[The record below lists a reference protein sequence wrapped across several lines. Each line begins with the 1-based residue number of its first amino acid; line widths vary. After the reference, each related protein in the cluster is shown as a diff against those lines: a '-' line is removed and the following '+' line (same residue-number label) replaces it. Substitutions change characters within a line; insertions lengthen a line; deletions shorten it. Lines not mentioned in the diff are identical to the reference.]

1 MQTLQC
7 FGRLLLYIIPCVL
20 VLLPIRFRTGIPSF
34 IFRKLLHIVAFTCF
48 VVMML
53 GAADWQPAALT
64 SILIAVLIYPLLSF
78 FEGAGWYGTLFV
90 EKSPG
95 EVKRSLL
102 MLFFMFAAV
111 IAVSWGLFR
120 NPHAGA
126 AAILMWG
133 VGDASAALVGIP
145 FGRHKVLFPPVNGTK
160 SWEGSGAMLAASA
173 LTGAGLF
180 LGHCGYPAGVS
191 LRYALVM
198 AAVGTAA
205 ELLSPSEWDT
215 VTVPVTMLAAA
226 LIL

>member
-20 VLLPIRFRTGIPSF
+20 VLLPIRFWTGIPSF

-53 GAADWQPAALT
+53 GAAD
-64 SILIAVLIYPLLSF
+64 
-78 FEGAGWYGTLFV
+78 
-90 EKSPG
+90 
-95 EVKRSLL
+95 
-102 MLFFMFAAV
+102 
-111 IAVSWGLFR
+111 
-120 NPHAGA
+120 
-126 AAILMWG
+126 AILMWG
-133 VGDASAALVGIP
+133 VGGGTPSAALVGIP

-180 LGHCGYPAGVS
+180 LGYCGYPAGVS
-191 LRYALVM
+191 LRYALAM

-205 ELLSPSEWDT
+205 ELSLPARWDT